1 MDKQSSNRGWLM
13 LRNVALLASA
23 VLMTLALSALL
34 PGCARKVYVPMEA
47 QTVIQTRYVERI
59 DTVEVEVEVPAQS
72 ASNVTTDPASH
83 LETDVAES
91 DAWLDSLGRLHHTL
105 ANKPG
110 KLPAQVPVKS
120 HERDSIGWRDRPVP
134 YPVERELS
142 RWEAIKMDFGGFA
155 LGAVGVV
162 VCVAVIWLIKKFRK

>member
-1 MDKQSSNRGWLM
+1 MRALTIA
-13 LRNVALLASA
+13 ALLGAII
-23 VLMTLALSALL
+23 LLS
-34 PGCARKVYVPMEA
+34 GCSRKVMESE
-47 QTVIQTRYVERI
+47 TVIQTRYVERI

-72 ASNVTTDPASH
+72 ASNVTTDTASH

-105 ANKPG
+105 DNKPG

-120 HERDSIGWRDRPVP
+120 HERDSIVWRDRPVP

-142 RWEAIKMDFGGFA
+142 RWEAIKMDFGGVA
-155 LGAVGVV
+155 LGAVAAVI
-162 VCVAVIWLIKKFRK
+162 CVAVVWLVKKFRK

>member
-1 MDKQSSNRGWLM
+1 MRALTIA
-13 LRNVALLASA
+13 ALLGAI
-23 VLMTLALSALL
+23 VLLG
-34 PGCARKVYVPMEA
+34 GCARKVYVPTESE
-47 QTVIQTRYVERI
+47 TVIQARYVERI

-72 ASNVTTDPASH
+72 ASNVTTDTASH

-105 ANKPG
+105 DNKPG

-120 HERDSIGWRDRPVP
+120 HERDSIVWRDRPVP

-155 LGAVGVV
+155 IGAVAAVLCAAVV
-162 VCVAVIWLIKKFRK
+162 WLIRKFRR

>member
-1 MDKQSSNRGWLM
+1 MRALTIA
-13 LRNVALLASA
+13 ALLGAI
-23 VLMTLALSALL
+23 VLLG
-34 PGCARKVYVPMEA
+34 GCARKVYVPMESE
-47 QTVIQTRYVERI
+47 TIIQTRYVERI

-72 ASNVTTDPASH
+72 ASNVTTDTASH

-105 ANKPG
+105 DNKPG

-120 HERDSIGWRDRPVP
+120 HERDSIVWRDRPMP

-142 RWEAIKMDFGGFA
+142 RWEAIKMDFGGVA
-155 LGAVGVV
+155 LGAVAAVI
-162 VCVAVIWLIKKFRK
+162 CVAVVWLIKKFRK

>member
-1 MDKQSSNRGWLM
+1 MRALTIA
-13 LRNVALLASA
+13 ALLGAI
-23 VLMTLALSALL
+23 VLLG
-34 PGCARKVYVPMEA
+34 GCARKVYVPMESE
-47 QTVIQTRYVERI
+47 TIIQTRYVERI

-72 ASNVTTDPASH
+72 ASNVTTDTASH

-105 ANKPG
+105 DNKPG

-120 HERDSIGWRDRPVP
+120 HERDSIVWRDRTVP

-142 RWEAIKMDFGGFA
+142 RWEAIKMDFGGVA
-155 LGAVGVV
+155 LGAVAAVI
-162 VCVAVIWLIKKFRK
+162 CVAVVWLVKKFRK

>member
-1 MDKQSSNRGWLM
+1 MRALTIA
-13 LRNVALLASA
+13 ALLGA
-23 VLMTLALSALL
+23 VVLL
-34 PGCARKVYVPMEA
+34 GGCTRKVYVPMESE
-47 QTVIQTRYVERI
+47 TVIQTRYVERI

-91 DAWLDSLGRLHHTL
+91 DAWIDSLGRLHHTL
-105 ANKPG
+105 YNKPG

-120 HERDSIGWRDRPVP
+120 HERDSIVWRDRPVP

-142 RWEAIKMDFGGFA
+142 RWEAIKMDFGGVA
-155 LGAVGVV
+155 LGAVAAVI
-162 VCVAVIWLIKKFRK
+162 CVAVVWLVKKFRK

>member
-1 MDKQSSNRGWLM
+1 MRALTIA
-13 LRNVALLASA
+13 ALLGAI
-23 VLMTLALSALL
+23 VLLG
-34 PGCARKVYVPMEA
+34 GCARKVYVPMESE
-47 QTVIQTRYVERI
+47 TVIQTRYVERI

-72 ASNVTTDPASH
+72 ASNVTTDTASH

-105 ANKPG
+105 DNKPG

-120 HERDSIGWRDRPVP
+120 HERDSIVWRDRPVP

-142 RWEAIKMDFGGFA
+142 RWEAIKMDFGGVA
-155 LGAVGVV
+155 LGAVAAVI
-162 VCVAVIWLIKKFRK
+162 CVAVVWLIKKFRK